1 MWSTSALRVMAIF
14 GTVISLIGVILAVL
28 LGAGLVTRE
37 PASEWLVVATAS
49 VITVGVVLTI

>member
-1 MWSTSALRVMAIF
+1 MAIF